1 MGTGQCITDK
11 VKCDSGFIRNPNFPE
26 CQSKQSVCRDHPQ
39 LAECTGHPN
48 SNLRFGKPVQK
59 PTPEIIKIKI
69 AMHKSGG
76 NTNSK
81 TIINNNVATA
91 TAATAAGGL
100 SPDCMSVIKMAWTSN
115 IQRGQGQQVDQYID
129 QCLATVR

>member
-1 MGTGQCITDK
+1 
-11 VKCDSGFIRNPNFPE
+11 VKCDSGFIRNPIFPE
-26 CQSKQSVCRDHPQ
+26 CQSKQSVCHDHSQ
-39 LAECTGHPN
+39 LAECTDYKSPN
-48 SNLRFGKPVQK
+48 ANLRSGKLS
-59 PTPEIIKIKI
+59 PEIIKIKI
-69 AMHKSGG
+69 AMHKSDG

-91 TAATAAGGL
+91 TAAAAAGL

-115 IQRGQGQQVDQYID
+115 MQRGQDQQVDQYID